1 MANPNEQEKAMRTKV
16 KWKRFTEM
24 EVDMIMP
31 DPSPNGNIYHSAFEM
46 NAARNG
52 LTVPPKARA
61 IFGYLVIMLYK
72 NVNESNFREFSN
84 KRFKALRAVAHDISD
99 GHISVFNDVEDA
111 ICYRNSYGQ
120 NHQIRK
126 AVLSAVLGSK
136 KNDHCYF
143 SSVSLNV
150 AKFLSWTDMA
160 GYYVVEE
167 NLVYPDSPVLKAPE
181 LAIGKKQIKQSRKLT
196 RLSITGSCMRILRAA
211 LYLEEQTFR
220 RSLLSQRS

>member
-126 AVLSAVLGSK
+126 AILSAVL
-136 KNDHCYF
+136 
-143 SSVSLNV
+143 
-150 AKFLSWTDMA
+150 

>member
-126 AVLSAVLGSK
+126 AVLSAVLG
-136 KNDHCYF
+136 
-143 SSVSLNV
+143 
-150 AKFLSWTDMA
+150 
-160 GYYVVEE
+160 YYVVEE

>member
-126 AVLSAVLGSK
+126 AVLSAVLDQAIK
-136 KNDHCYF
+136 E
-143 SSVSLNV
+143 
-150 AKFLSWTDMA
+150 T
-160 GYYVVEE
+160 
-167 NLVYPDSPVLKAPE
+167 DSPE
-181 LAIGKKQIKQSRKLT
+181 YY
-196 RLSITGSCMRILRAA
+196 RILHEDPASCSILRRANFPTLIA
-211 LYLEEQTFR
+211 VAEKLKNRVLGGSNKVVNAEISDKVDYYFDMHVK
-220 RSLLSQRS
+220 